1 LATANNGTDN
11 NGTNG
16 KLGKMAH

>member
-1 LATANNGTDN
+1 LATAKIGTGI